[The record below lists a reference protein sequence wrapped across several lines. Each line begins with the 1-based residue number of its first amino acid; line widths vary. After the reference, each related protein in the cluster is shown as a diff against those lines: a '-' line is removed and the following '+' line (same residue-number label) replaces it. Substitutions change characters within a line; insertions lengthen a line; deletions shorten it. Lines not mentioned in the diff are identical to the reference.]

1 MKQSNKNY
9 VLTEKLLAL
18 NELEIKKAKVLVAI
32 FVKTTTEV
40 IARKVQLLQ
49 SSFEEQAE
57 FYDQD
62 LEEYDDIYKQI
73 LSSYE
78 EQLLQVVD
86 QYNEFYMNV
95 QLELQET
102 ECNQKIA
109 IANLKRSFDMKQEIK
124 GRSQKG
130 KKEEYNAKILAC
142 MQKKVNYDKII
153 EECEKELNEC
163 TERMKNKVN
172 SLFND
177 KTGQISLSNR
187 GSVQKTIHKI
197 IHFFSGKIRFNTYVV
212 EPINIEIEMVEN
224 KLPDVINEIKQE
236 TIHFVAKIKQAKGET
251 DKIFEDM
258 I

>member
-1 MKQSNKNY
+1 MKQSNKNC
-9 VLTEKLLAL
+9 VLTEKLAQL

-32 FVKTTTEV
+32 FVKTTTEI

-49 SSFEEQAE
+49 STFEEQAE

-62 LEEYDDIYKQI
+62 LEQYDDTYKQI
-73 LSSYE
+73 LSNYE

-109 IANLKRSFDMKQEIK
+109 IANLKKSFDMKQEIK
-124 GRSQKG
+124 GRSQKA

-153 EECEKELNEC
+153 EECEKELVEC
-163 TERMKNKVN
+163 TERMKNKIN
-172 SLFND
+172 ALFND
-177 KTGQISLSNR
+177 KTEQVSLSKQ
-187 GSVQKTIHKI
+187 GSIKKAIHKI
-197 IHFFSGKIRFNTYVV
+197 IHFFSGTVKFNTYVV
-212 EPINIEIEMVEN
+212 EPVQIELEITEN
-224 KLPDVINEIKQE
+224 KLPDVMNEIKQE
-236 TIHFVAKIKQAKGET
+236 TIHFVAKIKQAKDET
-251 DKIFEDM
+251 DKIFKSM